1 MDEGQPTNPL
11 SPRQDVR
18 ICLSAFRDAHVIL
31 PRLSGRA
38 RLRRQAFKLQW
49 WSPGDTQVF
58 DVDVHQIGEKPFWE
72 LVVEEGYGVAKG
84 YRVIF
89 CQPEPNGT
97 IWILSIMMFDEPM
110 TEILIEI
117 FQMRLNVV
125 LERMHVSN
133 DNPFGMT

>member
-11 SPRQDVR
+11 SPRQEVR

-49 WSPGDTQVF
+49 WCPGDTQVF
-58 DVDVHQIGEKPFWE
+58 DAEVCQIGETSFWE
-72 LVVEEGYGVAKG
+72 LVVEEGYGVSRG

-89 CQPEPNGT
+89 CQAEPNGT
-97 IWILSIMMFDEPM
+97 VWILSIMTFDEPI
-110 TEILIEI
+110 TETLVEI

-125 LERMHVSN
+125 LERMNVSRE
-133 DNPFGMT
+133 NPFGMT